1 MTADIRWFRAFAV
14 SGLVV
19 AWGCA
24 SAAGQKRYDVG
35 VTDSEI
41 KIGNLMPYS
50 APASLRCDRH
60 GVDHECG
67 RCRCFQR
74 YHQRGLP
81 ERLAR
86 ST

>member
-1 MTADIRWFRAFAV
+1 MTADIRWFKVFAV

-24 SAAGQKRYDVG
+24 SAAGQNRYDVG

-50 APASLRCDRH
+50 APASLRCQSAFKFGSDSLLMQFE
-60 GVDHECG
+60 GC
-67 RCRCFQR
+67 
-74 YHQRGLP
+74 
-81 ERLAR
+81 LAF
-86 ST
+86 

>member
-1 MTADIRWFRAFAV
+1 MTADIRCFKAFAV

-50 APASLRCDRH
+50 GPASAYAAIGTASTTNAA
-60 GVDHECG
+60 GVDAS
-67 RCRCFQR
+67 RDIISAVYLRD
-74 YHQRGLP
+74 
-81 ERLAR
+81 
-86 ST
+86 